1 MSDAEYAK
9 TLELQRRAFEEQFGS
24 LEAMGFED
32 KTKDIITEE
41 EKEEDH
47 VTDESDEIAESD
59 EMEESNETQES
70 EEYEEIKPRIT
81 QKQPKI
87 IRFKGPTDT
96 YVPPSKEEQKFLKSG
111 RPLRKMHDPEQVE
124 KTNQLPPP
132 NDNDDDDDDLEQ
144 ENIKNDIEL
153 QRFLKESHLLS
164 AFDSNSANADASLTD
179 NTIMGK
185 ARSRTLEMRLKGLS
199 SINGNEQRLQKLE
212 KMPIQI
218 RKGMID
224 KHLTKIAKYEQDA
237 KEGGIILSNVK
248 RGQFRKIE
256 KTYKNDIERRIG
268 TSIKKKQATMSKKR
282 QRGLKVHSIGRS
294 TRNGLIIS
302 KNEIDRI
309 NNTGGGGGGNNNRK
323 RKYKK

>member
-1 MSDAEYAK
+1 MGDTEYARI
-9 TLELQRRAFEEQFGS
+9 LELQRRAFEEQFGS

-32 KTKDIITEE
+32 KTKDIDTE
-41 EKEEDH
+41 EKEDN
-47 VTDESDEIAESD
+47 VTDESDEIVECD
-59 EMEESNETQES
+59 ET
-70 EEYEEIKPRIT
+70 EEIKPRIK
-81 QKQPKI
+81 KQPKI
-87 IRFKGPTDT
+87 IRFKGPTDI

-111 RPLRKMHDPEQVE
+111 RPLPKTQDINEQQQQE
-124 KTNQLPPP
+124 ANQSPAA
-132 NDNDDDDDDLEQ
+132 DDDDDDLEQ

-164 AFDSNSANADASLTD
+164 AFDSNSTNTNASPTD
-179 NTIMGK
+179 DSIMGK

-199 SINGNEQRLQKLE
+199 SINGDDQRLRKLE
-212 KMPIQI
+212 KVPIQM

-224 KHLTKIAKYEQDA
+224 KHLNKIAKYEQDA

-268 TSIKKKQATMSKKR
+268 TSIKKKQASISKRR
-282 QRGLKVHSIGRS
+282 QRGLKVHSVGRS
-294 TRNGLIIS
+294 TRNGLVIS
-302 KNEIDRI
+302 KNDIDRI
-309 NNTGGGGGGNNNRK
+309 NNGDNKN

>member
-1 MSDAEYAK
+1 MSDTEYAK

-32 KTKDIITEE
+32 KTKDIVTEE

-47 VTDESDEIAESD
+47 VSDESDEIAESD
-59 EMEESNETQES
+59 EIEESDETEES
-70 EEYEEIKPRIT
+70 EEYEEIKPKIT
-81 QKQPKI
+81 QKQPKV
-87 IRFKGPTDT
+87 IRFKGPTDI

-111 RPLRKMHDPEQVE
+111 RPFPKMHDPQQVE
-124 KTNQLPPP
+124 KTNQPPP
-132 NDNDDDDDDLEQ
+132 NDEHDDDDDLEQ

-164 AFDSNSANADASLTD
+164 AFDSNSANANASLAD

-268 TSIKKKQATMSKKR
+268 TTIKKKQATISKKR

-294 TRNGLIIS
+294 TRNGLVIS

-309 NNTGGGGGGNNNRK
+309 NNTGGGGDNNRK